1 MFLFNVT
8 QLSDPSDL
16 PKNAYSI
23 FLLLV
28 EHLCVDHI
36 DYALEIGLSGTSN
49 KALIFMMCFYCLL
62 IEHTVTNIKAVD
74 CKRQKNTAAMLS
86 KDVSKW
92 RHLSSGSVH
101 KEKNK

>member
-1 MFLFNVT
+1 MFVFNVT

-36 DYALEIGLSGTSN
+36 DYALEIGLSG
-49 KALIFMMCFYCLL
+49 I
-62 IEHTVTNIKAVD
+62 
-74 CKRQKNTAAMLS
+74 
-86 KDVSKW
+86 
-92 RHLSSGSVH
+92 SS
-101 KEKNK
+101 

>member
-1 MFLFNVT
+1 MLVKPSGFPARTLISLCLLWP

-36 DYALEIGLSGTSN
+36 DYALEIGLSGTSRRR
-49 KALIFMMCFYCLL
+49 LT
-62 IEHTVTNIKAVD
+62 ED
-74 CKRQKNTAAMLS
+74 
-86 KDVSKW
+86 
-92 RHLSSGSVH
+92 
-101 KEKNK
+101 